1 MAATYGKATPETF
14 TPSTTG
20 LILNVNVSNTSSY
33 TGTGTNLADLS
44 GNGNNMTIVG
54 SPTYT
59 APTVSTPGYFTFP
72 GQDVTRYI
80 VRNPFSH
87 PTTAVT
93 VAMWVRAFSPY
104 DFDGTPYSYEV
115 VGAGNNLLII
125 AQNALR
131 FIMCGSPTDA
141 RSYIGISNNT
151 WSHLVLTSNRSTGS
165 ANIYVNSSYSYSEPM
180 QAGTNF
186 TAGGSLTLM
195 QEQDGPLG
203 FDPIQSFSGDFSS
216 LKIYNRVLS
225 PPEIAVLFQAERTLF
240 GV

>member
-1 MAATYGKATPETF
+1 MAATYGKATPATF

-20 LILNVNVSNTSSY
+20 LILNANISNLSSFNNS
-33 TGTGTNLADLS
+33 TTTITDLS
-44 GNGNNMTIVG
+44 GNGNNLTVVG
-54 SPTYT
+54 SPAYT
-59 APTVSTPGYFTFP
+59 APTVSTPGYLTFP
-72 GQDVTRYI
+72 GGEITRYI

-93 VAMWVRAFSPY
+93 VAMWIRALSPY
-104 DFDGTPYSYEV
+104 DLDGTPYSYEV

-125 AQNALR
+125 GQNGLR

-151 WSHLVLTSNRSTGS
+151 WSHVVLTSNRATGS
-165 ANIYVNSSYSYSEPM
+165 ATLYVNSSYSYSEPM

-186 TAGGSLTLM
+186 TAGGSLALM

-203 FDPIQSFSGDFSS
+203 FDPNQAFAGDFSS
-216 LKIYNRVLS
+216 LKIYNRALS
-225 PPEIAVLFQAERTLF
+225 PSEIAVLFQAERTLF